1 MSSILKFSIVVYFKF
16 TLKLILDYYYNKEK
30 YFGIHFSYSNKVNKL
45 ELNIQCSNC
54 WHLAQK
60 SIKSLVC
67 STV

>member
-54 WHLAQK
+54 
-60 SIKSLVC
+60 
-67 STV
+67 